1 MSDTDKQNC
10 PIERAMSE
18 AGRMAHYSLML
29 AIGRKTNAAYHRE
42 RLTDAENNY
51 RHLEAAA
58 RAELAEKNAELAR
71 LRECVRLA
79 DEMLRSAVWTLKY
92 DFITDG
98 AQRTALQDVV
108 NAYRAA
114 RRQS

>member
-1 MSDTDKQNC
+1 MSKADC
-10 PIERAMSE
+10 PIE
-18 AGRMAHYSLML
+18 GRMTADQVADAAREADIAAVLALGPAEVYSSLGIL
-29 AIGRKTNAAYHRE
+29 WRE
-42 RLTDAENNY
+42 RD
-51 RHLEAAA
+51 AA

-114 RRQS
+114 RGIR